1 MKNALVLILLVFSGC
16 QLFESSDMENVDPD
30 LLGDWYKIDKVSSSG
45 ISPSH
50 LRVRGWSISPE
61 GELNNLGI
69 VDSTGGL
76 AIFDSGY
83 QTKILHANN
92 GKMSVEY
99 YGHPDVAEDEVEYR
113 ITSDQLIIENGFGFI
128 NGTFQRSQVGNE
140 VIPPMP
146 STLHVKIDS
155 TEAKNVNIA
164 YQIPTAYVSKT
175 SESDLILLASLEGKA
190 ILINIDNYNGPGTYI
205 IGKGQADYQ
214 IIGSDWIQ
222 LFPTLLD
229 SSGTISVDCDSTT
242 SRCSGEFEFS
252 TNDPEN
258 DIDTEPVLEDGF
270 FDVPLLE

>member
-16 QLFESSDMENVDPD
+16 QLFESSDAENIDPD
-30 LLGDWYKIDKVSSSG
+30 LFGDWYTINTLSSSG
-45 ISPSH
+45 ISPLN

-61 GELNNLGI
+61 GKLNTLGV

-92 GKMSVEY
+92 GKMTVEY

-146 STLHVKIDS
+146 SNLYVEIDG
-155 TEAKNVNIA
+155 TEAENVHIA
-164 YQIPTAYVSKT
+164 HQIPTAYVSQT
-175 SESDLILLASLEGKA
+175 SESELRLSASLEGKW
-190 ILINIDNYNGPGTYI
+190 IMISIDNYDGPGTYT
-205 IGKGQADYQ
+205 IGKGQAEYQ

-222 LFPTLLD
+222 PFQTLVD
-229 SSGTISVDCDSTT
+229 TSGTIAINCDSNT
-242 SRCSGEFEFS
+242 SRCSGEFDFS
-252 TNDPEN
+252 TNDLQNEV
-258 DIDTEPVLEDGF
+258 DSEPVLENGS
-270 FDVPLLE
+270 FDVPLLQ

>member
-1 MKNALVLILLVFSGC
+1 MKNSLVLILLIFSGC
-16 QLFESSDMENVDPD
+16 QLFESSDNENIDPE
-30 LLGDWYKIDKVSSSG
+30 LLGDWVMIDTVSSAG
-45 ISPSH
+45 ISPSN
-50 LRVRGWSISPE
+50 LRVRGWSISSE
-61 GELNNLGI
+61 GSMNKLGV

-76 AIFDSGY
+76 AIIESGY

-113 ITSDQLIIENGFGFI
+113 LTSDQLIIENGFGFI

-146 STLHVKIDS
+146 SKLYVEIDG

-164 YQIPTAYVSKT
+164 NKIPTAYIIKT
-175 SESDLILLASLEGKA
+175 SESDLRLSASLKSNS
-190 ILINIDNYNGPGTYI
+190 IMISLDNYNGSGTYP
-205 IGKGQADYQ
+205 IGKGQAEYQ

-222 LFPTLLD
+222 VFQTFLEP
-229 SSGTISVDCDSTT
+229 SGTITIDCESTS

-252 TNDPEN
+252 TENPQNELDSDPILEN
-258 DIDTEPVLEDGF
+258 GS
-270 FDVPLLE
+270 FDVPLFE